1 MDAATTDFIKQH
13 EIHFRNVDPE
23 ANDARETLRLL
34 MDTQGIADIQALT
47 PDCVQVRYDVRQ
59 ITLQVIETALSE
71 VGFHLDNSLLIKVK
85 RALFYY
91 TEETQLMNMGYQHDQ
106 ASSTLD
112 VFVNCYNQREHGC
125 RDERPE
131 YLRRYL

>member
-1 MDAATTDFIKQH
+1 MNPANFDFIKQH
-13 EIHFRNVDPE
+13 EIHFRNVDPA
-23 ANDARETLRLL
+23 ANDAREALRLL
-34 MDTQGIADIQALT
+34 MDAQGIVNIRALM
-47 PDCVQVRYDVRQ
+47 PDCIQVRYDLRQ
-59 ITLQVIETALSE
+59 ISLQVIESALTE
-71 VGFHLDNSLLIKVK
+71 VGFHLDNSLLIKMK

-91 TEETQLMNMGYQHDQ
+91 TEETQLMNWGYQHDQ

-131 YLRRYL
+131 YLRHYL